1 MLTMTDLFAGA
12 GGTSTGAASV
22 PGVHVAVAANHW
34 KLAVN
39 VHAENHQD
47 TDHACVDLHMEDPRN
62 FPRTELLWA
71 SPECFTAGHLVTTRR
86 GQVPIELVEVGDVV
100 LTHKSRWRE
109 VVRVQA
115 RESSEVVVVKGQG
128 HPGITTTASH
138 RFWAKPSDRIW
149 QNGIRQ
155 YRREYGSADWM
166 QARDLVRTNA
176 LWATPVRVDAEA
188 TPDLPPVFAASDNG
202 WWLLGR
208 WLGDGSLSFGRNHEV
223 TITCGFHEAAELGA
237 LLAGTGIRW
246 HRSDKRTAA
255 VFTASCRDSRD
266 WLLEHCGH
274 GAAGKQA
281 PAWTLMMGEDERRAI
296 LHGYMSADG
305 YVAKLHHRASTV
317 SRALAVT
324 IRLLAESLGHRVSMA
339 HDKRTTYSIEGR
351 TGVAKRQWIMM
362 WPRTI
367 SDRRTPEAHADV
379 NHAWSRVR
387 SVTSVPG
394 VHTVYNIEVAED
406 HSYVLDGI
414 VVANCTKWSIA
425 NSKAKAL
432 SLSMG
437 GDPTLFDHVPV
448 ELETGEEDEI
458 SRSRL
463 LMFDVLRFIEHH
475 RYRAVIVENVVDIAT
490 QPKYAAAWQAW
501 QRGLRK
507 LGYAYRVVSL
517 NSMHAQLMGDPAPQS
532 RDRLYIVAWPQG
544 EAAPDIDR
552 ALRPPAWCGRCEQ
565 VVESRQAWKQGRS
578 VGRYRA
584 QYIYACPDCGHPV
597 EPGWLPASTAIDW
610 TLPAERIADRARPLA
625 DKTMA
630 RIREGLRRYGSVPQ
644 FRERVRTIDPAAS
657 PLPTIVADGANHG
670 LVSPRGIVVEAAGN
684 TYDSA
689 DPRHPQHGEPGAYMR
704 AWPTSEPLRTLHTTV
719 SKGLLIPVE
728 GRDGKRA
735 AAVEEPMRTQ
745 TTRNETGLLVPYYSS
760 SETAKPTSDPI
771 GTLTTVDRYA
781 LVTLRGTNAPKPVS
795 APLDT
800 VAASG
805 NHHGLMSVT
814 EEDVMACRFRMLEP
828 HEIAAGMSFPS
839 TYRWQGTK
847 RERVRLAGNAVT
859 PPAARDLVSVVA
871 DSITA

>member
-34 KLAVN
+34 RLAVN
-39 VHAENHQD
+39 VHAENHQN

-62 FPRTELLWA
+62 FPRTDLLWA
-71 SPECFTAGHLVTTRR
+71 SPE
-86 GQVPIELVEVGDVV
+86 
-100 LTHKSRWRE
+100 
-109 VVRVQA
+109 
-115 RESSEVVVVKGQG
+115 
-128 HPGITTTASH
+128 
-138 RFWAKPSDRIW
+138 
-149 QNGIRQ
+149 
-155 YRREYGSADWM
+155 
-166 QARDLVRTNA
+166 
-176 LWATPVRVDAEA
+176 
-188 TPDLPPVFAASDNG
+188 
-202 WWLLGR
+202 
-208 WLGDGSLSFGRNHEV
+208 
-223 TITCGFHEAAELGA
+223 
-237 LLAGTGIRW
+237 
-246 HRSDKRTAA
+246 
-255 VFTASCRDSRD
+255 
-266 WLLEHCGH
+266 
-274 GAAGKQA
+274 
-281 PAWTLMMGEDERRAI
+281 
-296 LHGYMSADG
+296 
-305 YVAKLHHRASTV
+305 
-317 SRALAVT
+317 
-324 IRLLAESLGHRVSMA
+324 
-339 HDKRTTYSIEGR
+339 
-351 TGVAKRQWIMM
+351 
-362 WPRTI
+362 
-367 SDRRTPEAHADV
+367 
-379 NHAWSRVR
+379 
-387 SVTSVPG
+387 
-394 VHTVYNIEVAED
+394 
-406 HSYVLDGI
+406 
-414 VVANCTKWSIA
+414 CTKWSIA

-432 SLSMG
+432 SVSMG

-532 RDRLYIVAWPQG
+532 RDRLYIVAWPQR

-552 ALRPPAWCGRCEQ
+552 ALRPQAWCGRCEQ

-610 TLPAERIADRARPLA
+610 TLPAERIADRARPLS

-630 RIREGLRRYGSVPQ
+630 RIREGLRRYGGQ
-644 FRERVRTIDPAAS
+644 FVLDRRGEYRTRSMGDPLS
-657 PLPTIVADGANHG
+657 TITANETSKALVQQG
-670 LVSPRGIVVEAAGN
+670 LIIEAAGN

-689 DPRHPQHGEPGAYMR
+689 DPRHPQHGKPGAYMR

-781 LVTLRGTNAPKPVS
+781 LVTLRGTNAPKPVT

-828 HEIAAGMSFPS
+828 HEIAAGMSFPG

-871 DSITA
+871 DSLTA